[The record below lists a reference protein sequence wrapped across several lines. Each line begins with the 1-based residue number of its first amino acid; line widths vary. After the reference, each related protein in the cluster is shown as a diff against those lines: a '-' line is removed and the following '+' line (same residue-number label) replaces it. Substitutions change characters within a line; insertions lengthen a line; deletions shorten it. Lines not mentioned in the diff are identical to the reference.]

1 MRAQPKL
8 KLGPQLRGWVLGA
21 LSFVTLIFG
30 YLTWRLPGAAQ
41 PPSERT
47 LVLQAGTAPPS
58 VGKPLPDLVL
68 VDQDGRALTFGALR
82 GRPTWL
88 VFFRGAYCAYCREQ
102 LRGLVAQAAEVAQA
116 GVQLLA
122 VAPDPPA
129 ILARLRNE
137 LALPFPLL
145 SDQGEQAVTA
155 LCGGVAHCQLLID
168 PAGIVRWAAQS
179 ESWSQAPAPE
189 AVLAAARQLGR

>member
-1 MRAQPKL
+1 
-8 KLGPQLRGWVLGA
+8 VLGA
-21 LSFVTLIFG
+21 LSFGTLVFG
-30 YLTWRLPGAAQ
+30 YLSWRLPGAERPEHPRSEQAQ
-41 PPSERT
+41 QPLSQLT
-47 LVLQAGTAPPS
+47 LGLEAATASAS

-68 VDQDGRALTFGALR
+68 VDQEGRALTFGALR
-82 GRPTWL
+82 GRPAWL

-102 LRGLVAQAAEVAQA
+102 LRGLGAQAAAVAQA

-129 ILARLRNE
+129 LLARLRSE

-155 LCGGVAHCQLLID
+155 LCGGVAHCQLLVD

-179 ESWSQAPAPE
+179 ESWSQAPAPQALLE
-189 AVLAAARQLGR
+189 AARQLEP